1 MEDEPF
7 EDTGAG
13 EDAARHRVEIV
24 WPLRPWLSA
33 GLLGLAGLAIHFLI
47 DQANDSGP
55 RMAAAAFIAF
65 AAGAFV
71 FTMERWRLLAPAL
84 FSLVT
89 GLVVGGLTWR
99 AVGAGNDIADS
110 GYAVAA
116 GVFAC
121 LLAADEVFDKAGVS
135 PGEDPELAQ
144 LRERLDE
151 VERERDLL
159 ETALSSATDARG
171 RLERDLRAARE
182 EADSRS
188 NAEASAQAE
197 RIATLEKRCAD
208 LQHRLEDAQM
218 QELPLTGGSFRSA
231 GEELLPALERFAGL
245 LESCA
250 DKLEGGPGNA

>member
-1 MEDEPF
+1 MS
-7 EDTGAG
+7 T
-13 EDAARHRVEIV
+13 VEITIGGREFPISCGPGDEARV
-24 WPLRPWLSA
+24 RSLAEAIDGHYEPRSPRFSQN
-33 GLLGLAGLAIHFLI
+33 LL
-47 DQANDSGP
+47 
-55 RMAAAAFIAF
+55 
-65 AAGAFV
+65 
-71 FTMERWRLLAPAL
+71 
-84 FSLVT
+84 
-89 GLVVGGLTWR
+89 
-99 AVGAGNDIADS
+99 
-110 GYAVAA
+110 
-116 GVFAC
+116 FAC

-182 EADSRS
+182 EAESRS
-188 NAEASAQAE
+188 EAEASAQAE
-197 RIATLEKRCAD
+197 RIAALEKRCAD

-218 QELPLTGGSFRSA
+218 QELPLSGGSFRSA